1 MLAPLPVLAPVF
13 NQERAR
19 HPLTFAQYLAGTL
32 AWCAFLVLL
41 VLALNAAFPGAW
53 HLTQGAFSDWDA
65 QHYLHIRLHGYD
77 VMRTAFFPLF
87 PFLWHWLNVSAVA
100 ISLLNL
106 GLFAV
111 GIAVLAW
118 QFAWSRRQMALLLTV
133 PSLLFMALPYSEAVF
148 FASGV
153 LVLVGLRRNLLW
165 LYCLGLV
172 LSCTSRSAAFV
183 MLPAVVATF
192 VLARPNRGHGLW
204 PTLAAAGATLLGLG
218 ISVVV
223 HYWYTGQW
231 FVFFAAQRL
240 WDNRLRWPA
249 LPLANW
255 GGLFQTRFEA
265 PALLIGLGCVA
276 GLGWL
281 AYRHG
286 HRPLPAVARPAV
298 FSLAYVAGIT
308 LVTLATKGGVLV
320 SLSRY
325 VYATPYFLLL
335 LAECVRRAR
344 LSNQQLL
351 LLLGLMEVTWLGLF
365 AAYSHI
371 RTLLGFTLVSGVL
384 LLWAL
389 NAHAHP
395 LVRRL
400 ALLPTLLV
408 GTALM
413 LWLLARFLNH
423 EWVA

>member
-1 MLAPLPVLAPVF
+1 MLALFPAVAPALRVEQARFPLSFAPCLVG
-13 NQERAR
+13 
-19 HPLTFAQYLAGTL
+19 AG
-32 AWCAFLVLL
+32 AWCSALVLL
-41 VLALNAAFPGAW
+41 VLALDAAFPSAW
-53 HLTQGAFSDWDA
+53 HLTQGAFGHWDA
-65 QHYLHIRLHGYD
+65 LHYLHIRLHGYD

-87 PFLWHWLNVSAVA
+87 PFLWRWLNVSAVT

-111 GIAVLAW
+111 SFAVLAW

-133 PSLLFMALPYSEAVF
+133 PSLLFMVLPYSEAVF

-153 LVLVGLRRNLLW
+153 LVLVALRQNVLW

-192 VLARPNRGHGLW
+192 VLAYRDRRAGLW

-223 HYWYTGQW
+223 HYWYTGRW

-255 GGLFQTRFEA
+255 GGSFQTRFEA
-265 PALLIGLGCVA
+265 PALLIGLGCAA

-281 AYRHG
+281 AYRHWR
-286 HRPLPAVARPAV
+286 RPLPASARPAV

-335 LAECVRRAR
+335 LAEFVRRVR
-344 LSNQQLL
+344 LSNRQLL
-351 LLLGLMEVTWLGLF
+351 ALLGLMEVTWLGLF
-365 AAYSHI
+365 AAYGHI
-371 RTLLGFTLVSGVL
+371 RTLLGFTLVSGAV

-389 NAHAHP
+389 NAHLHP
-395 LVRRL
+395 RVRRL

-408 GTALM
+408 GTGLL
-413 LWLLARFLNH
+413 LWLLARFLQH

>member
-1 MLAPLPVLAPVF
+1 MLASLPVLAPAPILA
-13 NQERAR
+13 RAR
-19 HPLTFAQYLAGTL
+19 HPFPFAHYLAGTL
-32 AWCAFLVLL
+32 AWCTLLVLV

-53 HLTQGAFSDWDA
+53 HLSQGAFAHWDA
-65 QHYLHIRLHGYD
+65 RHYQHIRLHGYD
-77 VMRTAFFPLF
+77 VRRTAFFPLF
-87 PFLWHWLNVSAVA
+87 PFLWRWLDVSAVA
-100 ISLLNL
+100 VSLLNL

-111 GIAVLAW
+111 GFAALAW
-118 QFAWSRRQMALLLTV
+118 QFAWSRRQLALLLTV

-153 LVLVGLRRNLLW
+153 LVLVGLRRNVLW

-192 VLARPNRGHGLW
+192 VLAHRDRQGGRW

-218 ISVVV
+218 LSVVV

-255 GGLFQTRFEA
+255 GGSFQTRFEA
-265 PALLIGLGCVA
+265 PALLIGLGCAA

-286 HRPLPAVARPAV
+286 RRPLPAAARPAV

-308 LVTLATKGGVLV
+308 LVTLATKGGVLI

-335 LAECVRRAR
+335 LAEFMRRAR
-344 LSNQQLL
+344 LSNRQLL
-351 LLLGLMEVTWLGLF
+351 VLFGLMEVTWLGLF
-365 AAYSHI
+365 AAYGHI
-371 RTLLGFTLVSGVL
+371 RTLLGFTLVSGFV

-395 LVRRL
+395 QVRRV
-400 ALLPTLLV
+400 ALLPTMLV

-413 LWLLARFLNH
+413 LMLLARFLSH